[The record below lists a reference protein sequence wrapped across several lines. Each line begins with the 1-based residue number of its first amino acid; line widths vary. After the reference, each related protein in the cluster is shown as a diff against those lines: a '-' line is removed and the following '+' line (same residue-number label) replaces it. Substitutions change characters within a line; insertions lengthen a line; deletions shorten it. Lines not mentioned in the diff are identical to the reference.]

1 MRDDVLTIIAGDD
14 KPIKCVYE
22 GDPIVIMGDPL
33 TNGDLTQEYLYGEK
47 YGMGIVLA
55 GGNAGI
61 GRYELAY
68 SKLQNSRQKRRGG
81 QSAQG
86 KAEDAG
92 GLAPAKDDNAA
103 MRTLYPRTFA
113 TNSDDCYK

>member
-1 MRDDVLTIIAGDD
+1 MT

-22 GDPIVIMGDPL
+22 GNPIVLMGDPM

-61 GRYELAY
+61 GRYRDCLR
-68 SKLQNSRQKRRGG
+68 NTDR
-81 QSAQG
+81 
-86 KAEDAG
+86 AG
-92 GLAPAKDDNAA
+92 PYIGAPH
-103 MRTLYPRTFA
+103 YV
-113 TNSDDCYK
+113 

>member
-1 MRDDVLTIIAGDD
+1 MGSEMCIRDR
-14 KPIKCVYE
+14 YE

-61 GRYELAY
+61 GRYELA
-68 SKLQNSRQKRRGG
+68 
-81 QSAQG
+81 
-86 KAEDAG
+86 
-92 GLAPAKDDNAA
+92 
-103 MRTLYPRTFA
+103 
-113 TNSDDCYK
+113 